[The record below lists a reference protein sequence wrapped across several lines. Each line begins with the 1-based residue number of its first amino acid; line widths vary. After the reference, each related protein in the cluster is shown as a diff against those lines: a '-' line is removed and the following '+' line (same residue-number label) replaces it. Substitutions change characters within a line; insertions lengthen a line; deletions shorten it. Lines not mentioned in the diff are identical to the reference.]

1 MSELGVSI
9 NRIRS
14 KTSMLLI
21 DTSTGQHQGNYTC
34 IAKNKA
40 GITQYT
46 TTLHVHGKPNYGNQ
60 RSMILFISL
69 VKIWNELYSSHQIF
83 TPLHDPAYT
92 LTLARP
98 NISSVHLQT
107 HFFSPLPNSPLLPS
121 LLNVDMNVLPFKP
134 ITLLSPPTLAFV
146 LIPLP
151 NLWFLIL
158 ISFIFLVQPQI
169 EPFNFNQ
176 QGMNG
181 GGSLK
186 ILCTVSSGDPPFE
199 MSWFKDNASLTSTSN
214 FRRSQRLDDTT
225 LMLTFSHL
233 SLDDAGN
240 YSCLVSS
247 PAGNTSHSST
257 LQVKGT

>member
-1 MSELGVSI
+1 MSTVNLTMETNALWYFPFLWWRFEMS
-9 NRIRS
+9 
-14 KTSMLLI
+14 
-21 DTSTGQHQGNYTC
+21 C
-34 IAKNKA
+34 IAVTKSSPRYMTPHTPSPSLA
-40 GITQYT
+40 QTFRLFT
-46 TTLHVHGKPNYGNQ
+46 CKP
-60 RSMILFISL
+60 
-69 VKIWNELYSSHQIF
+69 
-83 TPLHDPAYT
+83 
-92 LTLARP
+92 
-98 NISSVHLQT
+98 ISSLPYPTPHCYHLYWMST
-107 HFFSPLPNSPLLPS
+107 WMFCRSSLSLCYSPLPSRLCWSPFPTYDFWFSFLL
-121 LLNVDMNVLPFKP
+121 F
-134 ITLLSPPTLAFV
+134 
-146 LIPLP
+146 
-151 NLWFLIL
+151 
-158 ISFIFLVQPQI
+158 FLVQPQI